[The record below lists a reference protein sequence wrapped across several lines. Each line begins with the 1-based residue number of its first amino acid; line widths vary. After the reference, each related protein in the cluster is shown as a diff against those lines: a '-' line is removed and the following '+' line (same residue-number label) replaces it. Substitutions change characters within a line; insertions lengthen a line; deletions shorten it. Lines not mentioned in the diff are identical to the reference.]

1 TFRWSQRTRE
11 WRGGWRNLHHGTA
24 VVRADLALEGER
36 TPCVVAAEWGPEADL
51 EEAVTWAQVQGQPR
65 TGLDALGWTDAL
77 ETYRP
82 FLSYNE
88 LGSMLDEG
96 PSKLYDALAA
106 ILGLDALVDA
116 QAVLQKARTSREKA
130 MKDAKAVRQ

>member
-1 TFRWSQRTRE
+1 M
-11 WRGGWRNLHHGTA
+11 
-24 VVRADLALEGER
+24 
-36 TPCVVAAEWGPEADL
+36 AASSGPEY
-51 EEAVTWAQVQGQPR
+51 
-65 TGLDALGWTDAL
+65 GWNDAL

-96 PSKLYDALAA
+96 PSRLYDALSA

-116 QAVLQKARTSREKA
+116 QAVLQKARTSRDKA
-130 MKDAKAVRQ
+130 HKDAKAMREKLLATLAPLEDERAQAVAIALGANDWGLDRIEQILAGSVTEAGRTASSACCAS